1 MKKLLTCLFTLLMA
15 VAILSPVS
23 MRAEVKNGTFNIRLS
38 QLDRETGARLTATR
52 GEFQYDTAYGY
63 QDLATTYVDG
73 ENMNEWM
80 DWENLLDFRSGS
92 SASEYTSFVLYVYDA
107 NGRFV
112 ASLDSLKDG
121 ANYSSVQIRDGYT
134 IEIALMVDK
143 NTEYTTVGT
152 GADGTDDRLQPVIT
166 VVKQHD
172 VGSSLYDRPT
182 SADYYV
188 VNEGDDVA
196 ALLESG
202 DIWNFTGWDDYTYV
216 ASTDKEY
223 VRVYSEPLNKVTA
236 DIEVKADWAEDKA
249 GLDRFAPA
257 ATNDKDTNG
266 DGKVSCDEYYGT
278 TGLEWS
284 DKLNACVVSSTGD
297 AVVTIPNTAT
307 K

>member
-1 MKKLLTCLFTLLMA
+1 
-15 VAILSPVS
+15 
-23 MRAEVKNGTFNIRLS
+23 MRAEEKDGVVNIKLS
-38 QLDRETGARLTATR
+38 ELDRQTGARLTAVR
-52 GEFQYDTAYGY
+52 GEFKYESTVGY
-63 QDLATTYVDG
+63 ETLPLVYV
-73 ENMNEWM
+73 NNEAM
-80 DWENLLDFRSGS
+80 DSFADWENLLDFKTK
-92 SASEYTSFVLYVYDA
+92 SAAADYTSFVLYVYDA

-112 ASLDSLKDG
+112 TSLDTTKDG
-121 ANYSSVQIRDGYT
+121 ANYSNVQIRNGYT

-202 DIWNFTGWDDYTYV
+202 DIWNFPGWDDYTYV